1 MHRSILTLRLRF
13 YRFRTSGCEFSRA
26 RRQGG
31 TIAPEDRPVVNDSAP
46 PAIEIRNLVRR
57 FGSVTAV
64 DGISLR
70 VPRGSLFGFL
80 GPNGAGKTTTVRM
93 VTGLLRPDSGD
104 ALVLGRSIL
113 HDPVRVKR
121 DIGVVPDDLALFDRL
136 SFHEHLTLVGR
147 VHGLSRGETESRAED
162 LLRLLDLHADRGI
175 LAVQGSTGMRKKLAL
190 AAALIH
196 APPVLFLDE
205 PFEGIDPVAGLRVRD
220 LLKQLAIR
228 GTTIFLTSHILEIV
242 ERLADRVAVIVRGR
256 VTVEGAVAE
265 LRRGG
270 RTLEDVF
277 VEAVGAPA
285 AHTTPSWLAGDARRS
300 ESSCGE

>member
-1 MHRSILTLRLRF
+1 MTGM
-13 YRFRTSGCEFSRA
+13 T
-26 RRQGG
+26 
-31 TIAPEDRPVVNDSAP
+31 DSSP

-57 FGSVTAV
+57 FGAVTAV
-64 DGISLR
+64 DGVSLR
-70 VPRGSLFGFL
+70 IPRGSLFGFL

-93 VTGLLRPDSGD
+93 VTGLLRPDAGD
-104 ALVLGRSIL
+104 ALVCGRSIL
-113 HDPVRVKR
+113 LDPVEVKR
-121 DIGVVPDDLALFDRL
+121 RIGVVPDDLALFDRL
-136 SFHEHLTLVGR
+136 SFQENLALVGG
-147 VHGLSRGETESRAED
+147 VHGLSRSETESRAED
-162 LLRLLDLHADRGI
+162 LLRLLDLHEERGL
-175 LAVQGSTGMRKKLAL
+175 LAAQGSSGMRKKLAL

-205 PFEGIDPVAGLRVRD
+205 PFEGIDPVAGLRIRD
-220 LLKQLAIR
+220 LLRQLASR

-256 VTVEGAVAE
+256 VTVDGPVAD

-277 VEAVGAPA
+277 VEAVGSPA
-285 AHTTPSWLAGDARRS
+285 SHPTPSWLAGDADRAA